1 MLTDKQLEFVLGEIQ
16 AIQKKN
22 FGGKLGITIMTG
34 CDTTE
39 FVVTVEYGFKKLDD
53 KGNCM
58 SLDKTFEFNK
68 TLTEDQCV
76 DYLQDIEKLSK
87 KSVNDEPSL

>member
-1 MLTDKQLEFVLGEIQ
+1 MLTDKQLLFVLGEIQ
-16 AIQKKN
+16 SIQRKN
-22 FGGKLGITIMTG
+22 LGGKLGITITTG
-34 CDTTE
+34 CDTSE
-39 FVVTVEYGFKKLDD
+39 FVVIVEYGFKKLDD

-58 SLDKTFEFNK
+58 ALDKTFEFNK

-87 KSVNDEPSL
+87 NNE